1 MPHLFQKLPPL
12 SSLVA
17 FEAAFRHGSF
27 TRAAD
32 ELALSQASI
41 SRRIRE
47 LEEDLGVTLFERRRY
62 DVDPTTEGER
72 LARVARPALNE
83 IADTVSQLRAV
94 NEKDNSLT
102 VFSDICLGSSLVAP
116 VVGEFQRL
124 HPGIDLRILAS
135 YDSIAT
141 TTEEF
146 DFGLQYG
153 SLAPNRYDISPMMN
167 ERVFPVCTPEIAK
180 KLGKKPTLND
190 LLDFTLIHLTGD
202 DKTWTGWPD
211 LFAEHGV
218 DYPEGNESSVFNS
231 YQVCL
236 EVAEQGDGIALGWAT
251 TVKDRIERGGL
262 VALEPLASDLG
273 DVINLYRP
281 RDRKTT
287 AAAETFIELMRKRLN
302 PEKSA
307 RK

>member
-32 ELALSQASI
+32 ELALSQASV

-47 LEEDLGVTLFERRRY
+47 LEQDLGVTLFERRRY
-62 DVDPTTEGER
+62 DVGPTTEGER

-83 IADTVSQLRAV
+83 IADTVSQLRAT
-94 NEKDNSLT
+94 NAEDNSLT

-116 VVGEFQRL
+116 VIGEFQRL
-124 HPGIDLRILAS
+124 HPDIDLRILAS

-153 SLAPNRYDISPMMN
+153 AFAPDRYDISPMKK
-167 ERVFPVCTPEIAK
+167 EPVFPVCTPAIAK
-180 KLGKKPTLND
+180 KLGKNPSLND
-190 LLDFTLIHLTGD
+190 LTDFTLIHLTQDG
-202 DKTWTGWPD
+202 KRWTGWRD
-211 LFAEHGV
+211 LFAEHDV
-218 DYPEGNESSVFNS
+218 EYPKGNESSVFNS

-236 EVAEQGDGIALGWAT
+236 EVAEQGDGIALGWST
-251 TVKDRIERGGL
+251 TVKDRIDRGGL
-262 VALEPLASDLG
+262 VALESLASDLG

-281 RDRKTT
+281 RDRKPSD
-287 AAAETFIELMRKRLN
+287 AAETFIQLMQAKLESRDQ
-302 PEKSA
+302 A
-307 RK
+307 

>member
-1 MPHLFQKLPPL
+1 MPYLFQKLPPL

-47 LEEDLGVTLFERRRY
+47 LEQDLGVTLFERRRY
-62 DVDPTTEGER
+62 DVDPTSEGER

-83 IADTVSQLRAV
+83 IADTVAQIRSV
-94 NEKDNSLT
+94 NREDKTLT
-102 VFSDICLGSSLVAP
+102 VFSDICLGASLVAP

-124 HPGIDLRILAS
+124 HPDIDLRILAS

-153 SLAPNRYDISPMMN
+153 AFAPHRYDISPIMGD
-167 ERVFPVCTPEIAK
+167 RVYPVCTPAIAK
-180 KLGKKPTLND
+180 KLGNNPGLND
-190 LLDFTLIHLTGD
+190 LLDFNLIHLTADGAR
-202 DKTWTGWPD
+202 WTGWRQ
-211 LFAEHGV
+211 LFKEFDV
-218 DYPEGNESSVFNS
+218 EYPEGKDASVFNS

-236 EVAEQGDGIALGWAT
+236 EVAEQGDGIALGWET
-251 TVKDRIERGGL
+251 TVKDRIDRGGL
-262 VALEPLASDLG
+262 VALTSLSSDLG

-281 RDRKTT
+281 RDRKTSE
-287 AAAETFIELMRKRLN
+287 ASEKFIDLMVARLK
-302 PEKSA
+302 EA
-307 RK
+307 R